1 MKYREYTEEERKDSK
16 GWCEPITFKELCDM
30 FGYDENGNPLPEEE
44 RDKKIREI
52 IPTTK
57 SAHGEDND
65 GFRALDRLSVAP
77 PPKEA

>member
-16 GWCEPITFKELCDM
+16 GWCEPITFAEVCKM

-44 RDKKIREI
+44 RKKIKEI
-52 IPTTK
+52 IPTSK
-57 SAHGEDND
+57 SSSDD
-65 GFRALDRLSVAP
+65 GFKGLDKITVAP

>member
-1 MKYREYTEEERKDSK
+1 
-16 GWCEPITFKELCDM
+16 M

-44 RDKKIREI
+44 RNKKIREI

-65 GFRALDRLSVAP
+65 GFRALERLAVAP
-77 PPKEA
+77 PPKVA